1 MSSAPSAPRR
11 WFFDAWSRFY
21 DLGPVQRAIYRP
33 VHQGVLD
40 VLVSRSPP
48 SVLDV
53 GCGTGILTTRL
64 RTALPNSSVYGCDFS
79 LGMLQQAS
87 ARGRAAGGPEWIQG
101 DATRLPV
108 RTGSVGAVVSTEAFH
123 WFPEPGAA
131 LSEFRRVLIPGGAL
145 VLGLVNL
152 RTRAAGRLF
161 DAGFRAAG
169 QPAHWPT
176 RQELEA
182 RLDRAGFSITEQ
194 RRVWRPSGLMLP
206 AVITVARAR

>member
-1 MSSAPSAPRR
+1 MSSTSSSPRR

-21 DLGPVQRAIYRP
+21 DLEPVQRAIYRP
-33 VHQGVLD
+33 VHQVVLD

-64 RTALPNSSVYGCDFS
+64 HAALRDSLVCGCDFS
-79 LGMLQQAS
+79 LGMLHQAL
-87 ARGRAAGGPEWIQG
+87 ARGRAAGLLEWIQA

-108 RTGSVGAVVSTEAFH
+108 RTSSLGAVVSTEAFH
-123 WFPEPGAA
+123 WFPDPATA
-131 LSEFRRVLIPGGAL
+131 LSEFHRVLIPGGTL
-145 VLGLVNL
+145 VLGLVNP

-176 RQELEA
+176 GQELEA
-182 RLDRAGFSITEQ
+182 RLGAAGFSITDR

-206 AVITVARAR
+206 AVVTVASA

>member
-1 MSSAPSAPRR
+1 MGSTPSAPRR
-11 WFFDAWSRFY
+11 WFFDAWSKFY
-21 DLGPVQRAIYRP
+21 DLEPVQRAVYRP
-33 VHQGVLD
+33 VHQAVLD

-64 RTALPNSSVYGCDFS
+64 HTALRDSLVCGCDFS
-79 LGMLQQAS
+79 LGMLLQAL
-87 ARGRAAGGPEWIQG
+87 ARGRAAGSPEWIQG

-123 WFPEPGAA
+123 WFPDPGTA
-131 LSEFRRVLIPGGAL
+131 LAEFRRVLIPGGTL

-182 RLDRAGFSITEQ
+182 RLGAAGFSITEQ
-194 RRVWRPSGLMLP
+194 RRVWRPSGLLLP
-206 AVITVARAR
+206 AVITVAVA